1 MNAITLGN
9 FNKHDDSPR
18 NDLYGGLDDDISI
31 LDDPAKGWGK
41 LMDKGIEIIQTDW
54 PALLYDYR
62 AKRG

>member
-1 MNAITLGN
+1 M
-9 FNKHDDSPR
+9 DYSPR
-18 NDLYGGLDDDISI
+18 PTLYGGLNDDVSI
-31 LDDPAKGWGK
+31 IERPDKGWGK